1 MLVVTDYLNID
12 VTGEPGDTEDEETF
26 RYFKKDDIPK
36 DLYMAQYTC
45 EGCLKRKTLLKNGK
59 KPAVSRNFF
68 NKGDVKVFNM
78 VCSLTNRMSQNS

>member
-1 MLVVTDYLNID
+1 MSLNSG

-26 RYFKKDDIPK
+26 RYFKKEDIPK

-59 KPAVSRNFF
+59 KPAVSRDVLM
-68 NKGDVKVFNM
+68 KGCNGFQRS
-78 VCSLTNRMSQNS
+78 VCNSSTNRMSQTR